1 MNQDSVFC
9 IAFSRLQADQMVQ
22 RLKGAAFSIQ
32 RISVLSAVGPLI
44 SSLGDMASGLL
55 GQGVPW
61 LKARLYEVRVKE
73 GRILIAVQTGS
84 DDEILLA
91 KDILSKAGGNDIC
104 ATREPPQSLTSQTQL
119 AVARLGF
126 G

>member
-1 MNQDSVFC
+1 MSELASLQR
-9 IAFSRLQADQMVQ
+9 AF
-22 RLKGAAFSIQ
+22 
-32 RISVLSAVGPLI
+32 
-44 SSLGDMASGLL
+44 ASGLL

-104 ATREPPQSLTSQTQL
+104 ATREPPQSLTSQTHL